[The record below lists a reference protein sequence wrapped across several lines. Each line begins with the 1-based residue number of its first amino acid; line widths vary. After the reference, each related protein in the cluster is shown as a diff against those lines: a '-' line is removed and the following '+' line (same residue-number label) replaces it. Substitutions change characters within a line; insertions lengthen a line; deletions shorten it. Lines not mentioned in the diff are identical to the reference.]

1 MSASGGRLDAVSTPI
16 ALVVGAGAAV
26 HAVTSPDL
34 VADTGNGPAAVV
46 AAVAVAALLTGRSSR
61 AAPAVLAAVGGAAL
75 VVGTLGSSAVLSLL
89 GALGSGVV
97 LGALAV
103 LASVRRL
110 WVAAFGVASTVSL
123 VLSITV
129 VAIPRRYASYVDTDT
144 TTSRTI
150 ALVAAMVVT
159 VLAIALRSRT
169 QHSSRSSSTLSPSAR
184 TALTAVIIALVG
196 LVPVLVTNLTAAAG
210 AAGLGAVTTTATW
223 SVSTIVV
230 TVILVGVALALPS
243 GGILVVAGT
252 VLWLST
258 RPASVVVLTTAGTT
272 ALPLVLVVGV
282 ALACA
287 VGAAAGARARPAVG
301 PPLAILCCA
310 AVVTAIHLG
319 TSFTGVAVI
328 AAALATGAVVGA
340 GAASVDVPAPPAVVG
355 AGLLVPLALTTMPS
369 SPISAD
375 FGWTAYTPLTLQ
387 SGSVTLTEPT
397 AGTLVT
403 VTCLALCAVGAELIR
418 RRRG

>member
-16 ALVVGAGAAV
+16 ALVVGAGTAV

-75 VVGTLGSSAVLSLL
+75 VLGTLGSSAALSLL

-97 LGALAV
+97 LGVLAV

-159 VLAIALRSRT
+159 VLAIGLQSRT
-169 QHSSRSSSTLSPSAR
+169 QRSSRSSSTR
-184 TALTAVIIALVG
+184 TALTAVIVALVG

-210 AAGLGAVTTTATW
+210 AAGLGAVTTTAAW

-230 TVILVGVALALPS
+230 TLVLVGVALALPS
-243 GGILVVAGT
+243 GGVLVVAGT

-272 ALPLVLVVGV
+272 ALPLLLVVGV

-301 PPLAILCCA
+301 TPLAILCCA
-310 AVVTAIHLG
+310 AVVAAIHLG

-340 GAASVDVPAPPAVVG
+340 GAASGDVPSPATVVG